1 MKSHSPGHA
10 ARACGALLALI
21 LSACATPM
29 APLPAAQV
37 IVFGEQHDQ
46 PDHQRQ
52 AEQAVKRLAAD
63 GQLAALVLEMAEQGR
78 STAGLPR
85 DADAA
90 SVRGALAWSG
100 WEWPV
105 YEGVVMAAVRAGV
118 PVLGGNLPR
127 AKMRETMG
135 DASREGLVDAGVRER
150 LAVAVREGHCGML
163 PASAGAGHGAHPD
176 RRDRAMADTVAAALP
191 KPGQRVLLL
200 TGAQHASRD
209 RGVPLHLALHHG
221 APSVHVVIF
230 GDPSIGLAADEL
242 RSASSRRGRTPARGC
257 ASGSPSRRPRSPVRR
272 ARPPRPAP
280 RPAPRRAGS
289 DRCRRPSPCRA
300 CRRPCRRPAGRRS

>member
-1 MKSHSPGHA
+1 MTSHRFGCA
-10 ARACGALLALI
+10 AVLALL
-21 LSACATPM
+21 LSACATPTPPLP
-29 APLPAAQV
+29 PLPAAQV

-52 AEQAVKRLAAD
+52 TEQALRRLAAD
-63 GQLAALVLEMAEQGR
+63 GQLAALVIEMAEQGR

-85 DADAA
+85 DADTA

-127 AKMRETMG
+127 AKMREVMG
-135 DASREGLVDAGVRER
+135 DAARDGLVDAAVRER
-150 LAVAVREGHCGML
+150 LAVAVRDGHCGML
-163 PASAGAGHGAHPD
+163 PAAQEPGMVRIQIS
-176 RRDRAMADTVAAALP
+176 RDQAMADTVAAAL

-209 RGVPLHLALHHG
+209 RGVPLHLALRHG

-242 RSASSRRGRTPARGC
+242 RSAKFT
-257 ASGSPSRRPRSPVRR
+257 
-272 ARPPRPAP
+272 PRPDPCEGLRERLAKP
-280 RPAPRRAGS
+280 PAKT
-289 DRCRRPSPCRA
+289 
-300 CRRPCRRPAGRRS
+300 